1 MNKVFSLTIVKAWL
15 LVGTLD
21 IVAACIQFFLKTNKN
36 PIAVLRFVASGYFG
50 KEAFTGGDNMII
62 YGLLLHFL
70 VALLF
75 TLFFFLVAHYF
86 PAMLKHKIITG
97 ICYGIFM
104 QLVMLFLVLPFSN
117 VPTVSHSFLSI
128 IIAISILVVC
138 IGIPLAFIAG
148 KKLNSS
154 N

>member
-21 IVAACIQFFLKTNKN
+21 ILAAFIQFFLKTNKN

-75 TLFFFLVAHYF
+75 TLFFFLIVSYF
-86 PAMLKHKIITG
+86 PVILKYKLLTG
-97 ICYGIFM
+97 IFYGIFM
-104 QLVMLFLVLPFSN
+104 QLVMLYLVLPLSN
-117 VPTVSHSFLSI
+117 VPKLSHTFLSVVTAIFILI
-128 IIAISILVVC
+128 IC
-138 IGIPLAFIAG
+138 IGIPLAFIAS